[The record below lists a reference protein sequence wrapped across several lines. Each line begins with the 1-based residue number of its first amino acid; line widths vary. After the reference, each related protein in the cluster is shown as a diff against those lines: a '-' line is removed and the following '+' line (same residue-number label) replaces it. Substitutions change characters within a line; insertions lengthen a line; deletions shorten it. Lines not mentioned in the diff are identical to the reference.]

1 MNRALGCENQAP
13 VVMFNDLHTEAERD
27 EQRGIMF
34 LFKGIVGLRN
44 SKAHSNRLFDDPRRA
59 YEYLALA
66 SLLMRL
72 LEIATVNRT
81 Q

>member
-44 SKAHSNRLFDDPRRA
+44 
-59 YEYLALA
+59 
-66 SLLMRL
+66 
-72 LEIATVNRT
+72 
-81 Q
+81 